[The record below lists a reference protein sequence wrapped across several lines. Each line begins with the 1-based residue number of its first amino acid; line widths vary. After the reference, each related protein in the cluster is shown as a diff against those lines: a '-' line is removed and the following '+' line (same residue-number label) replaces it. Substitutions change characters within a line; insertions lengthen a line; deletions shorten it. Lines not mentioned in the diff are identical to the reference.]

1 MSDKVQKVQK
11 VLDFCPIYLY
21 NGTINDEKSE
31 KL

>member
-1 MSDKVQKVQK
+1 MLDKVQI
-11 VLDFCPIYLY
+11 VLDFCPISLY

>member
-1 MSDKVQKVQK
+1 MLDKVQK
-11 VLDFCPIYLY
+11 VLDFSPIYLY

>member
-1 MSDKVQKVQK
+1 MWDKVQK
-11 VLDFCPIYLY
+11 VLDICPINLY